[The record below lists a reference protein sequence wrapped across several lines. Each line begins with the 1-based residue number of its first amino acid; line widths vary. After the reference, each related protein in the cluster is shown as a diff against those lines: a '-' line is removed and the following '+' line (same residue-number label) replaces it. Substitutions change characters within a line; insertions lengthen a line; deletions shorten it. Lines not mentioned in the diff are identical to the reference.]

1 MALGTSIVLND
12 RVSPALRNICNAV
25 NQTINV
31 MERLNN
37 TMGDDI
43 NSRALGVARMEIIN
57 TRNHLNDFNNE
68 LVETSNNFDRVG
80 RRGTSVFSRLGSTL
94 KGYIS
99 VFASM
104 QGVKWLVGVSDE
116 MSQVNAKLNM
126 INDTGYG
133 VVRLNQAIFKTAND
147 SRAVYS
153 DMASQIAKLRMNTG
167 NLFNTSEAI
176 QFSSVLNKQFKI
188 AGATVEETK
197 NATTQLVQ
205 ALGSGV
211 LRGDELNSVFEA
223 APSIL
228 QAVAD
233 YMNVPIGKIRE
244 LASEGQITSQILKNA
259 LLDPQT
265 VQKVNEDFSN
275 IPITFGDLWTRAI
288 NNVKFGLGETSLMLN
303 QIANNENMLRFVD
316 NLTGMT
322 QAISSVLVVALQGLA
337 TIGNFAYENW
347 SLLAPVLTTVLS
359 LLALYKGEQAI
370 MWVLEQLNAF
380 WTNAHALAMFLLG
393 TATTE
398 TATAQSVLNGALYS
412 CPLTWY
418 LAMIMAVVGGFFLL
432 IAVINKVTGAN
443 ISAVGVIVGAWYGAG
458 AIIQNIFFAICNV
471 ALMTLALIYNMGV
484 AACTGVQNGF
494 ISMENTAL
502 SVFESVANGAID
514 LGNAIQRGILWGVNK
529 AIDGLNALV
538 GFANKLPGINLSKI
552 NHVGSNGGMS
562 HVSFGRKAYKTPNYA
577 DISSSLFDYKNVGDA
592 YNKGYGIGK
601 NWKKYLFGIG
611 KNNISDSM
619 GNILNNALNQN
630 NPMGVNSPLGGGAGG
645 NRPLKGIEGNTAAIL
660 EEMRATGENIEY
672 LRDLAAQSV
681 INRYT
686 RGDINIV
693 VNNENNINSDMDIDG
708 VAEQVT
714 RKITETLENDL
725 TIAEEGVHFS

>member
-1 MALGTSIVLND
+1 MTNSLKNM
-12 RVSPALRNICNAV
+12 VSMYAV
-25 NQTINV
+25 
-31 MERLNN
+31 
-37 TMGDDI
+37 
-43 NSRALGVARMEIIN
+43 
-57 TRNHLNDFNNE
+57 
-68 LVETSNNFDRVG
+68 
-80 RRGTSVFSRLGSTL
+80 
-94 KGYIS
+94 
-99 VFASM
+99 M

-147 SRAVYS
+147 ARAVYS
-153 DMASQIAKLRMNTG
+153 DMASQIAKIRMNTG
-167 NLFNTSEAI
+167 DLFNTSEAI
-176 QFSSVLNKQFKI
+176 QFSSILNKQFKI

-228 QAVAD
+228 QVVAD

-275 IPITFGDLWTRAI
+275 IPLTFGDLWTRAI

-398 TATAQSVLNGALYS
+398 TATAQSVLNGMLYA

-432 IAVINKVTGAN
+432 IGIINKVTGAN

-458 AIIQNIFFAICNV
+458 AIIQNIFFGICNV
-471 ALMTLALIYNMGV
+471 AMMTFAFIYNSCV
-484 AACTGVQNGF
+484 AAVTGVQNGF
-494 ISMENTAL
+494 ISMENIAL
-502 SVFESVANGAID
+502 SVFESVANRAID

-529 AIDGLNALV
+529 AIDGLNALAN
-538 GFANKLPGINLSKI
+538 FANNIPGINLPTL
-552 NHVGSNGGMS
+552 NHVGGGSMS
-562 HVSFGRKAYKTPNYA
+562 HVSFGRKAYKTPNYV
-577 DISSSLFDYKNVGDA
+577 DVSSSLFNFKDVGAA
-592 YNKGYGIGK
+592 YNKGYGIGA
-601 NWKKYLFGIG
+601 NWKKYLFGID
-611 KNNISDSM
+611 KNT
-619 GNILNNALNQN
+619 NATNDLINSLYN
-630 NPMGVNSPLGGGAGG
+630 KDYSNGVGGSANPGIGGGSGST
-645 NRPLKGIEGNTAAIL
+645 LKDIANNTAAIYD
-660 EEMRATGENIEY
+660 EMKATGINVEY
-672 LRDLAAQSV
+672 IRDLAEREV

-686 RGDINIV
+686 TAEIKV
-693 VNNENNINSDMDIDG
+693 EMTNNNNISNDVDVDG
-708 VAEQVT
+708 VIRRMTDGVT
-714 RKITETLENDL
+714 EAINTS
-725 TIAEEGVHFS
+725 AEGVHIA

>member
-1 MALGTSIVLND
+1 MAVLSNTIKLND
-12 RVSPALRNICNAV
+12 YMSPALRNICTAV
-25 NQTINV
+25 NQTISTLEN
-31 MERLNN
+31 LNN
-37 TMGDDI
+37 TMNTNI
-43 NSRALGVARMEIIN
+43 NMASMRSARNEIAQATIYLDTYDNQVQETINNTNRLGYN
-57 TRNHLNDFNNE
+57 
-68 LVETSNNFDRVG
+68 SN
-80 RRGTSVFSRLGSTL
+80 SVFSRMTNSL
-94 KGYIS
+94 KNMVSMYA
-99 VFASM
+99 VM

-147 SRAVYS
+147 ARAVYS
-153 DMASQIAKLRMNTG
+153 DMASQIAKIRMSTG
-167 NLFNTSEAI
+167 DLFNTSEAI
-176 QFSSVLNKQFKI
+176 QFSSILNKQFKI

-398 TATAQSVLNGALYS
+398 TATAQSVLNGMLYA

-432 IAVINKVTGAN
+432 IGIINKVTGAN

-471 ALMTLALIYNMGV
+471 ALMTFAFIYNSCV
-484 AACTGVQNGF
+484 AAVTGVQNGF
-494 ISMENTAL
+494 ISMENIAL
-502 SVFESVANGAID
+502 SVFESVANRAID

-529 AIDGLNALV
+529 AIDGLNALAN
-538 GFANKLPGINLSKI
+538 FANNIPGINLPTL
-552 NHVGSNGGMS
+552 NHVGGGSMS
-562 HVSFGRKAYKTPNYA
+562 HVSFGRKAYKTPNYV
-577 DISSSLFDYKNVGDA
+577 DVSSSLFNFKDVGAA
-592 YNKGYGIGK
+592 YNKGYGIGA
-601 NWKKYLFGIG
+601 NWKKYLFGID
-611 KNNISDSM
+611 KNT
-619 GNILNNALNQN
+619 NATNDLINSLYN
-630 NPMGVNSPLGGGAGG
+630 KDYSNGVGGSANPGIGGGSGST
-645 NRPLKGIEGNTAAIL
+645 LKDIANNTAAIYD
-660 EEMRATGENIEY
+660 EMKATGINVEY
-672 LRDLAAQSV
+672 IRDLAEREV

-686 RGDINIV
+686 TAEIKV
-693 VNNENNINSDMDIDG
+693 EMTNNNNISNDVDVDG
-708 VAEQVT
+708 VIRRMTDGVT
-714 RKITETLENDL
+714 EAINTS
-725 TIAEEGVHFS
+725 AEGVHIA

>member
-1 MALGTSIVLND
+1 MAVLSNTIKLND
-12 RVSPALRNICNAV
+12 YMSPALRNICTAV
-25 NQTINV
+25 NQTISTLEN
-31 MERLNN
+31 LNN
-37 TMGDDI
+37 TMNTNI
-43 NSRALGVARMEIIN
+43 NMASMRSARNEIAQATIYLDTYDNQVQETINNTNRLGYN
-57 TRNHLNDFNNE
+57 
-68 LVETSNNFDRVG
+68 SN
-80 RRGTSVFSRLGSTL
+80 SVFSRMTNSL
-94 KGYIS
+94 KNMVSMYA
-99 VFASM
+99 VM

-147 SRAVYS
+147 ARAVYS
-153 DMASQIAKLRMNTG
+153 DMASQIAKIRINTG
-167 NLFNTSEAI
+167 DLFNTSEAI
-176 QFSSVLNKQFKI
+176 QFSSILNKQFKI

-228 QAVAD
+228 QVVAD

-275 IPITFGDLWTRAI
+275 IPLTFGDLWTRAI

-398 TATAQSVLNGALYS
+398 TATAQSVLNGMLYA

-432 IAVINKVTGAN
+432 IGIINKVTGAN

-458 AIIQNIFFAICNV
+458 AIIQNIFFGICNV
-471 ALMTLALIYNMGV
+471 AMMTFAFIYNSCV
-484 AACTGVQNGF
+484 AAVTGVQNGF
-494 ISMENTAL
+494 ISMENIAL
-502 SVFESVANGAID
+502 SVFESVANRAID

-529 AIDGLNALV
+529 AIDGLNALAN
-538 GFANKLPGINLSKI
+538 FANNIPGINLPTL
-552 NHVGSNGGMS
+552 NHVGGGSMS
-562 HVSFGRKAYKTPNYA
+562 HVSFGRKAYKTPNYV
-577 DISSSLFDYKNVGDA
+577 DVSSSLFNFKDVGAA
-592 YNKGYGIGK
+592 YNKGYGIGA
-601 NWKKYLFGIG
+601 NWKKYLFGID
-611 KNNISDSM
+611 KNT
-619 GNILNNALNQN
+619 NATNDLINSLYN
-630 NPMGVNSPLGGGAGG
+630 KDYSNGVGGSANPGIGGGSGST
-645 NRPLKGIEGNTAAIL
+645 LKDIANNTAAIYD
-660 EEMRATGENIEY
+660 EMKATGINVEY
-672 LRDLAAQSV
+672 IRDLAEREV

-686 RGDINIV
+686 TAEIKV
-693 VNNENNINSDMDIDG
+693 EMTNNNNISNDVDVDG
-708 VAEQVT
+708 VIRRMTDGVT
-714 RKITETLENDL
+714 EAINTS
-725 TIAEEGVHFS
+725 AEGVHIA

>member
-1 MALGTSIVLND
+1 MAVLSNTIKLND
-12 RVSPALRNICNAV
+12 YMSPALRNICTAV
-25 NQTINV
+25 NQTISTLEN
-31 MERLNN
+31 LNN
-37 TMGDDI
+37 TMNTNI
-43 NSRALGVARMEIIN
+43 NMASMRSARNEIAQATIYLDTYDNQVQETINNTNRLGYN
-57 TRNHLNDFNNE
+57 
-68 LVETSNNFDRVG
+68 SN
-80 RRGTSVFSRLGSTL
+80 SVFSRMTNSL
-94 KGYIS
+94 KNMVSMYA
-99 VFASM
+99 VM

-147 SRAVYS
+147 ARAVYS
-153 DMASQIAKLRMNTG
+153 DMASQIAKIRINTG
-167 NLFNTSEAI
+167 DLFNTSEAI
-176 QFSSVLNKQFKI
+176 QFSSILNKQFKI

-228 QAVAD
+228 QVVAD

-275 IPITFGDLWTRAI
+275 IPLTFGDLWTRAI

-398 TATAQSVLNGALYS
+398 TATAQSVLNGMLYA

-432 IAVINKVTGAN
+432 IGIINKVTGAN

-458 AIIQNIFFAICNV
+458 AIIQNIFFGICNV
-471 ALMTLALIYNMGV
+471 AMMTFAFIYNSCV
-484 AACTGVQNGF
+484 AAVTGVQNGF
-494 ISMENTAL
+494 ISMENIAL
-502 SVFESVANGAID
+502 SVFESVANRAID

-529 AIDGLNALV
+529 AIDGLNALAN
-538 GFANKLPGINLSKI
+538 FANNIPGINLPTL
-552 NHVGSNGGMS
+552 NHVGGGSMS
-562 HVSFGRKAYKTPNYA
+562 HVSFGRKAYKTPNYV
-577 DISSSLFDYKNVGDA
+577 DVSSSLFNFKDVGAA
-592 YNKGYGIGK
+592 YNKGYGIGA
-601 NWKKYLFGIG
+601 NWKKYLFGIDENTNDTNKLINDLYG
-611 KNNISDSM
+611 KDYSNGVGGS
-619 GNILNNALNQN
+619 A
-630 NPMGVNSPLGGGAGG
+630 NPGIGGGSGSG
-645 NRPLKGIEGNTAAIL
+645 STLKDIANNTAAIYD
-660 EEMRATGENIEY
+660 EMKATGINVEY
-672 LRDLAAQSV
+672 IRDLAEREV

-686 RGDINIV
+686 TAEIKV
-693 VNNENNINSDMDIDG
+693 EMTNNNNISNDVDVDG
-708 VAEQVT
+708 VIRRMTDGVT
-714 RKITETLENDL
+714 EAINTS
-725 TIAEEGVHFS
+725 AEGVHIA